1 MKVDAFDID
10 IGGFVTVRSG
20 KDVICKDIHNHFTN
34 AGMRGILAVPAYQGR
49 TYATTTTTAYA
60 GFYLPA
66 YNNEWGIYLG
76 TDTTHATDPA
86 STTALTSP
94 IGTTPG
100 QAPSVKNLSARDGTA
115 DGIWEAQYTATWTAE
130 TISGTV
136 GEAALYLKWPAAT
149 TGRWGDDATTLFN
162 PSASLGARMAVGDGD
177 FTAFTIDTSKPT
189 IVDWR
194 LRFAF
199 L

>member
-1 MKVDAFDID
+1 MKVDAFDLD
-10 IGGFVTVRSG
+10 IGGFVTITSG
-20 KDVICKDIHNHFTN
+20 EDVICKDVHNHFTN
-34 AGMRGILAVPAYQGR
+34 NGMRGILSVPAYQGR
-49 TYATTTTTAYA
+49 TYSVIPTTAYA

-66 YNNEWGIYLG
+66 YNNEWSIYLG
-76 TDTTHATDPA
+76 TDISNATDPA
-86 STTALTSP
+86 TTTALVSP
-94 IGTTPG
+94 IGTAPG
-100 QAPSVKNLSARDGTA
+100 QAPSVNSVAARDGTS
-115 DGIWEAQYTATWTAE
+115 DGIWEAQYTALWVAG

-162 PSASLGARMAVGDGD
+162 PPASLGARMAVADGD

-189 IVDWR
+189 VVDWR

-199 L
+199 A